1 MWTGLTLVTPHQQP
15 SHKSAPRRRRRAAP
29 FRTRVAQRS
38 CRFARSASAWWSGA
52 ARSRPR
58 MMGLPRRSPRHPRAH
73 RRPGRGRA
81 GFRRLRRDGLPC
93 ACQLRPNREHIMGTQ
108 RVHNVLQ
115 KGGADGWAPCGE
127 GRTIRSA
134 GSCGGECGRLRLRT
148 RGGGRARPL
157 HRAGAATDGRPPANA
172 RSPSSGWL
180 AWSETPR
187 QYCSPREDGY
197 QDEPC
202 AAAPPPVARTRRPGA
217 VDSRARRLAQENGK
231 SIGGRPPWSGGG
243 WHGSL
248 RAIQGKQGVRW
259 PSR

>member
-1 MWTGLTLVTPHQQP
+1 
-15 SHKSAPRRRRRAAP
+15 
-29 FRTRVAQRS
+29 
-38 CRFARSASAWWSGA
+38 
-52 ARSRPR
+52 
-58 MMGLPRRSPRHPRAH
+58 
-73 RRPGRGRA
+73 
-81 GFRRLRRDGLPC
+81 
-93 ACQLRPNREHIMGTQ
+93 MGTQ

-127 GRTIRSA
+127 GRTVRSA

-202 AAAPPPVARTRRPGA
+202 AAAPPAVARTRRPGA

-248 RAIQGKQGVRW
+248 RAIQGNRLLKSTTPVLQCSHARSASTVVTRPWWAAQLRHRPRRRRHHRARHRALRIFRIFDGWAAAERSGSHVSTCEPLHEHLHVLGLRWEGRISLENVRRYAFSARSYFSTW
-259 PSR
+259 